1 METND
6 PAPENTGM
14 KNELDISRYALLD
27 RALELA
33 EQTFPDAT
41 EGHVEGVLDR
51 LVWNELRGLGE
62 AGATTVH

>member
-1 METND
+1 METKNQT
-6 PAPENTGM
+6 PENIGM
-14 KNELDISRYALLD
+14 KNELDLARYALLD

-33 EQTFPDAT
+33 EHAFPDVT

-62 AGATTVH
+62 HGATTIH